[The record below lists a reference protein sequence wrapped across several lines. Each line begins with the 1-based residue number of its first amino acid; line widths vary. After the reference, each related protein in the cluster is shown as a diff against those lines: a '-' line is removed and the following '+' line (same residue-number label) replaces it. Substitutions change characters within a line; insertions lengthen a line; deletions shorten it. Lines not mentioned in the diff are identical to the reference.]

1 MRPVAL
7 RLVLAALA
15 AAPLVS
21 ACAFG
26 DRHVR
31 LDYPPEGTERVE
43 AVPASAKLGIR
54 PLHVALFTDQRA
66 ERARIGE
73 VRNGWGMH
81 TADVV
86 AANDVCEWVRKGV
99 RAELERAGFEVV
111 EDCPAAGGVEL
122 RGEVLRVHCD
132 ALFSYEAEVQLSAEL
147 VRDGVVL
154 ARYPAS
160 GKGSAGTN
168 WGATEEGYGESLARA
183 LQAAS
188 VDLALQLRVAPKP

>member
-1 MRPVAL
+1 MRPAAL
-7 RLVLAALA
+7 RLVFAALA

-31 LDYPPEGTERVE
+31 LDYPPSGAESVE
-43 AVPASAKLGIR
+43 AVPASARIGAR
-54 PLHVALFTDQRA
+54 RLHLALFTDQRA
-66 ERARIGE
+66 ERMRIGE

-86 AANDVCEWVRKGV
+86 ASNDVCEWVRKGV
-99 RAELERAGFEVV
+99 RTELERAGFEVV

-147 VRDGVVL
+147 TRDGVVL
-154 ARYPAS
+154 ARYPAG

-168 WGATEEGYGESLARA
+168 WGATEAGYGESLARA
-183 LQAAS
+183 LQVAARDLAAS
-188 VDLALQLRVAPKP
+188 LRTMPQP